1 MFHAIRKARLKKAII
16 KADFFHNCPRSDVRI
31 ELIHFAFD
39 HLNRKPQTATQLFAE
54 WDGQWNGHFRALA
67 FVEITVMHWMV
78 ENRFAKTEIIN
89 GDTYYY
95 I

>member
-1 MFHAIRKARLKKAII
+1 MFHAIRKAKLEKAII
-16 KADFFHNCPRSDVRI
+16 KADSFRDCPRSEIRI
-31 ELIHFAFD
+31 DLIHFAFD
-39 HLNRKPQTATQLFAE
+39 HLNRKPQTATELFTE
-54 WDGQWNGHFRALA
+54 WEGQWNGHFRALA

-78 ENRFAKTEIIN
+78 ENHFAKTETIN